1 MRNADGSWEKF
12 DDYVVDFALDA
23 LAAGRRVALVTL
35 VLIDGASPRALG
47 AQMAVGE
54 DGDWV
59 GYLSGGCI
67 ERAVISEA
75 LAAIEEGHNRR
86 IRYGKG
92 SPYLDISLPCGSAIE
107 LYFDVKLSEQDLR
120 PVADAV
126 ADRAEAGFSFL
137 AEDCETSANNTYSMT
152 YLPRRR
158 LVVLGT
164 GPVAVLLCRLAAAS
178 SFEVALYSN
187 DEPTL
192 GYAAATGAATHP
204 LKTARRVPDID
215 IDSRTAIAFLFHD
228 HDWEEE
234 LLPAVLGSDAFY
246 IGAIGSRR
254 THGKRVEMLRQRGIS
269 PIDIER
275 IHGPAGLFAGSKSAP
290 DIALSILAEVVKLDP
305 NARDDRLAEGSIRPR
320 ATAMDAAEARLDCRA
335 ADCSARN

>member
-12 DDYVVDFALDA
+12 DDYVINFALDA
-23 LAAGRRVALVTL
+23 LAAGQRVALVTL

-54 DGDWV
+54 DGNWV

-75 LAAIEEGHNRR
+75 LAAIVEGRSRR

-107 LYFDVKLSEQDLR
+107 LYFDVTLSEQDLR
-120 PVADAV
+120 PLADALY
-126 ADRAEAGFSFL
+126 RRMEIGFSFST
-137 AEDCETSANNTYSMT
+137 EDVAAGRANTYSIT
-152 YLPRRR
+152 YLPRRK

-178 SFEVALYSN
+178 SFEVVLYSN
-187 DEPTL
+187 DAPTL
-192 GYAAATGAATHP
+192 GYAATAGAATHP
-204 LKTARRVPDID
+204 LKTARRVPDIE

-234 LLPAVLGSDAFY
+234 LLPAVLRSDAFY
-246 IGAIGSRR
+246 IGALGSRR

-269 PIDIER
+269 PIDIDR

-290 DIALSILAEVVKLDP
+290 DIALSILAEIVKLDP
-305 NARDDRLAEGSIRPR
+305 HATDDRLADDSTPR
-320 ATAMDAAEARLDCRA
+320 RSAATDATEARLDCRA
-335 ADCSARN
+335 PDCSVRN